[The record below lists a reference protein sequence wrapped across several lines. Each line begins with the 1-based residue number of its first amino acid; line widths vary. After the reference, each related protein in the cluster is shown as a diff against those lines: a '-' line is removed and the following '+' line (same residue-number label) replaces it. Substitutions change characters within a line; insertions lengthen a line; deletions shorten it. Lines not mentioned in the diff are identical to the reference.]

1 MGKGLVI
8 FYGSVDLS
16 NYIYTSI
23 YHGIK
28 QKIPQC
34 DLKPPAKK
42 LEFKIES
49 PGRSGRLRD
58 GTRSL
63 PLHPYS
69 LLKQQIKTDNIKHL
83 IIWHIILCDKT

>member
-1 MGKGLVI
+1 MNFHYMSQKLFLYQKGSNII
-8 FYGSVDLS
+8 F
-16 NYIYTSI
+16 
-23 YHGIK
+23 
-28 QKIPQC
+28 KIPRC

-63 PLHPYS
+63 LLRPYS
-69 LLKQQIKTDNIKHL
+69 LLKQQINLLKLN
-83 IIWHIILCDKT
+83 